1 MVKRKKS
8 KDTGPAKFS
17 GRGVMFTVYDHSR
30 DYFPGVR
37 STPAIIAKAIEEAL
51 DAGYDDPT
59 TIARYLV
66 TTTFPHTTDRVAKF
80 NSVLKAGDV
89 VGANITTKL
98 FNGYADLRKM
108 ARNAEDVGAQTYF
121 EAEARGFAEAI
132 TIILSPFSVEHED
145 NRKEIDWDEVDHLT
159 DLMEEQQEEARKAK

>member
-1 MVKRKKS
+1 MVKRKQS

-37 STPAIIAKAIEEAL
+37 STPAIIAKAIDEAL
-51 DAGYDDPT
+51 DAGYDDPES
-59 TIARYLV
+59 IARYLV

-108 ARNAEDVGAQTYF
+108 ARNAEDAGSQAYF

-132 TIILSPFSVEHED
+132 TIMLSPFSVERED

-159 DLMEEQQEEARKAK
+159 DLMEQQQEEARKAK